1 MVTKEQ
7 GLADL
12 PLAPGGGVAVCQA
25 RKEMVLLPKLWYT
38 PIFFLLRDKLFRYLY
53 IHILFI
59 CSFVGNWIVFIFEYC
74 EKYYCGCRCT
84 NISLLAFTL
93 FLKIQKQSSATM

>member
-38 PIFFLLRDKLFRYLY
+38 PIFFLLRDKLFRTFTFC
-53 IHILFI
+53 LFAHLLGI
-59 CSFVGNWIVFIFEYC
+59 GLFSSSNIVKSITVDVGVQ
-74 EKYYCGCRCT
+74 
-84 NISLLAFTL
+84 ISLCWLSHCF
-93 FLKIQKQSSATM
+93 